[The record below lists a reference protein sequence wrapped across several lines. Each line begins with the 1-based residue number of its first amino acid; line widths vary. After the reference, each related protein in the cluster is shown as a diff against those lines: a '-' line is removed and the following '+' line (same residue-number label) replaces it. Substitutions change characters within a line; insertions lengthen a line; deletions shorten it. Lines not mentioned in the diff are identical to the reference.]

1 MAFGVGQSNYNSSLP
16 KTEGSFTLKSARVL
30 AVILDDKTYPEVFK
44 ARGEWAS
51 IGGIVFEFSETPTGD
66 RKLNQLP
73 FALPLFPNLKNY
85 PVKNEIITILVNAD
99 RGINQNSTSFSY
111 YYLPPTNIWTSNH
124 HNAIPDE
131 INSSEGLQPAQRKDY
146 VQVGAGSVR
155 RVSDGSTEIS
165 FDNGFKERLNIKPLT
180 PYIGD
185 VTVEGR
191 WGNSIRVGSTNR
203 STLPNVWS
211 SVGQEGDPIIILRN
225 GQFESTQ
232 DSWIPQAEDLR
243 YDKSSIYL
251 TSSQKLKFL
260 PYPEYK
266 VTSFDNINPPTA
278 LSEFT
283 KPQTILTS
291 ERVTLVGR
299 DSIINSSPQV
309 HFNTNRFNIDCTG
322 ETTIQASRVNLGSG
336 NLRELQPVL
345 KGKATGDLLV
355 DLLVNLAAFMTA
367 IQSVPTPGME
377 GVKIA
382 AGQFIPKLN
391 QLVADINT
399 PGKIK
404 STKTKTA

>member
-30 AVILDDKTYPEVFK
+30 AVVLDDKTYPEVFK

-99 RGINQNSTSFSY
+99 RGINQNTTSFSY

-232 DSWIPQAEDLR
+232 DSWIPQAEDSRL
-243 YDKSSIYL
+243 DKSSILL
-251 TSSQKLKFL
+251 TSTQKIPFPPNPNYSTKS
-260 PYPEYK
+260 YN
-266 VTSFDNINPPTA
+266 TNPPVSPGEYTQ
-278 LSEFT
+278 
-283 KPQTILTS
+283 PQAVVVS
-291 ERVTLVGR
+291 DRVTLFGK
-299 DSIINSSPQV
+299 DSLIGTAPNI
-309 HFNTNRFNIDCTG
+309 HFNTNQFNIDSTG
-322 ETTIQASRVNLGSG
+322 TITLVGSRINLNSS
-336 NLRELQPVL
+336 NSQELEPVL
-345 KGKATGDLLV
+345 KGTATGDMLV
-355 DLLVNLAAFMTA
+355 DLLTNLAALMTA

-391 QLVADINT
+391 QLIVDINT

-404 STKTKTA
+404 STKTYTA

>member
-16 KTEGSFTLKSARVL
+16 KTEGNFTFKSARVL

-51 IGGIVFEFSETPTGD
+51 IGGIVFEFSETPTGG
-66 RKLNQLP
+66 RKLNDLP

-85 PVKNEIITILVNAD
+85 PVKNEIITILVNAN

-131 INSSEGLQPAQRKDY
+131 INTSEGLQPAQRKDY
-146 VQVGAGSVR
+146 IQVGRGSVR

-232 DSWIPQAEDLR
+232 DPWIPQAEDLR
-243 YDKSSIYL
+243 SDKSSILL
-251 TSSQKLKFL
+251 TSTQKIPFPVNPK
-260 PYPEYK
+260 YNTKSYN
-266 VTSFDNINPPTA
+266 TNPPVSPGEYTQ
-278 LSEFT
+278 
-283 KPQTILTS
+283 PQVIITS
-291 ERVTLVGR
+291 NRVTLFGK
-299 DSIINSSPQV
+299 DSLIGTAPNI
-309 HFNTNRFNIDCTG
+309 HFNTNQFNIDSTG
-322 ETTIQASRVNLGSG
+322 TITLVGSKINLNSS
-336 NLRELQPVL
+336 NSQELEPVL
-345 KGKATGDLLV
+345 KGTATGDMLV
-355 DLLVNLAAFMTA
+355 DLLTNLAALMTA
-367 IQSVPTPGME
+367 LQSVPTPGME

-391 QLVADINT
+391 QLIVDINT

-404 STKTKTA
+404 STKTYTA